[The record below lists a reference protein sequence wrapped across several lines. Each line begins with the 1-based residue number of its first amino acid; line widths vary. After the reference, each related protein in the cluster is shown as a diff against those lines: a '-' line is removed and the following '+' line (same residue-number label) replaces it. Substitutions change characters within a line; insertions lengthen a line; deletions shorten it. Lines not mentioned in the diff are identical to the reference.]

1 MVLVSQA
8 ALTDCRKAARRRRD
22 AARRYRPDRIR
33 LLLVAHMPPHELDR
47 YFYFPQVSKADY
59 LFQAVV
65 PHLLGET
72 PARLDKRP
80 QLAALRDRG
89 MFLIDFKPDPCDRRP
104 LVASAA
110 DLVRRASRHEPEHA
124 ILIKVD
130 VYDDAFRLLREAGVP
145 VVDRRMPFPSTGRQ
159 TEFHTAFR
167 AALDDVGMPSRFSE
181 DGGHR

>member
-1 MVLVSQA
+1 
-8 ALTDCRKAARRRRD
+8 
-22 AARRYRPDRIR
+22 
-33 LLLVAHMPPHELDR
+33 MPPDELDR
-47 YFYFPQVSKADY
+47 YFYFPQVSKEDY

-89 MFLIDFKPDPCDRRP
+89 MFLIDLKPDPCDRRP
-104 LVASAA
+104 VAASAVG
-110 DLVRRASRHEPEHA
+110 LVRRAARHEPEHA

-130 VYDDAFRLLREAGVP
+130 VYDHAFRLLREADVP

-167 AALDDVGMPSRFSE
+167 AALDDVGMPSCFRE
-181 DGGHR
+181 DSDYR